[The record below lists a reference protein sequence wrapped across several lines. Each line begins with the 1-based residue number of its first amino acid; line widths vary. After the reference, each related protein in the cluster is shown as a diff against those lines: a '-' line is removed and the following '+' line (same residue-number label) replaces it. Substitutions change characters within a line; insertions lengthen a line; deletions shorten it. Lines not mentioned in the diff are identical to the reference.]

1 MLFGKPLGVWWRA
14 PTLIGFTTGGVLLV
28 GGLLS
33 SIKGWDGKQRDVTE
47 VGETEPH
54 PGIRQPSLAPRSVD
68 FILFIRVASG
78 AIMHLDI
85 VWWSRIEALRTP
97 GPPTPV
103 SKGAS
108 ATGRAAHR
116 FGAHMHSSMFSAL
129 FGPLGHAAH
138 ALVNLVCKD
147 TAQEAFEPTQS
158 HTPFDSL
165 LCRQPKSC
173 AFMPEANSG
182 CQTQLKTDLSQLVSC
197 TTMTRRSGYG
207 GETGLPLLLAYEGPG
222 PPRGSRCQ
230 IAFDG
235 STM

>member
-108 ATGRAAHR
+108 ATGRPGCA
-116 FGAHMHSSMFSAL
+116 
-129 FGPLGHAAH
+129 PLWRAH
-138 ALVNLVCKD
+138 ALVDV
-147 TAQEAFEPTQS
+147 F
-158 HTPFDSL
+158 
-165 LCRQPKSC
+165 
-173 AFMPEANSG
+173 
-182 CQTQLKTDLSQLVSC
+182 C
-197 TTMTRRSGYG
+197 TFRTTWTRGARPGQFGLQRHSARS
-207 GETGLPLLLAYEGPG
+207 
-222 PPRGSRCQ
+222 
-230 IAFDG
+230 I
-235 STM
+235 